1 MNNTQ
6 YIEIDGVNLRY
17 MKVGNGDPL
26 VLIHTLRTQLDYFQ
40 KVIPSLAEHFEVY
53 ALDLPG
59 HGHSDIP
66 SGEYT
71 QDFLTGFVEEF
82 LFKLNLHDVT
92 LVGESIGGV
101 IALSIASRGKA
112 SVKRVISLN
121 PYDYGNGGG
130 IRRSSFLAKIVFAA
144 IQWPVIGWVV
154 SHSEAPVLRTIME
167 GGFCNK
173 EALPEDLVNEF
184 RSVGSRKG
192 YRRAER
198 SLFRNWKS
206 WVEAKGEYDKVR
218 VPVTLVY
225 GDSDWSHPQEREANH
240 RRIPGSQ
247 LITLKDTSHFSSLEN
262 PEAIINN
269 VLENSPEGLRQAV
282 KTNGE

>member
-1 MNNTQ
+1 MKNTQ
-6 YIEIDGVNLRY
+6 YAEVDGVNLRY
-17 MKVGNGDPL
+17 MKVGKGEPL

-40 KVIPSLAEHFEVY
+40 KVIPTLADHFEVY

-66 SGEYT
+66 SGEYSR
-71 QDFLTGFVEEF
+71 DFLTGFAEGF
-82 LFKLNLHDVT
+82 LLKLNLRDVT

-101 IALSIASRGKA
+101 IALTLASRGK
-112 SVKRVISLN
+112 VGIKRVISLN
-121 PYDYGNGGG
+121 PYDYGSGGG
-130 IRRSSFLAKIVFAA
+130 IRRSSLLASIVFAA
-144 IQWPVIGWVV
+144 IQWPVIGRVV
-154 SHSEAPVLRTIME
+154 SNSEAPVLRTILE

-173 EALPEDLVNEF
+173 KALPEDLVDELK
-184 RSVGSRKG
+184 SVGSRKG
-192 YRRAER
+192 FRRAER

-206 WVEAKGEYDKVR
+206 WIEAKGEYGKVR

-225 GDSDWSHPQEREANH
+225 GDSDWSRPLEREENH

-262 PEAIINN
+262 PEAIINII
-269 VLENSPEGLRQAV
+269 LQNSPEGIRQGV
-282 KTNGE
+282 KTNEE

>member
-1 MNNTQ
+1 MTNTQ
-6 YIEIDGVNLRY
+6 YAEVNGVNLRY
-17 MKVGNGDPL
+17 IKVGKGEPL

-40 KVIPSLAEHFEVY
+40 RTIPTLAEHFEVY

-66 SGEYT
+66 SCEYT
-71 QDFLTGFVEEF
+71 SDFLTNFVERF
-82 LFKLNLHDVT
+82 LLKLGLHDVT

-101 IALSIASRGKA
+101 IALSLAAGGVASIKKVIA
-112 SVKRVISLN
+112 LN
-121 PYDYGNGGG
+121 PYDYGIGGG
-130 IRRSSFLAKIVFAA
+130 IRRSSLLASIVFAA

-154 SHSEAPVLRTIME
+154 SNSEGPVLRTILE

-173 EALPEDLVNEF
+173 KALPKDLVDEF

-198 SLFRNWKS
+198 SIFGNWKS
-206 WVEAKGEYDKVR
+206 WIEARGEYEKIR

-225 GDSDWSHPQEREANH
+225 GDSDWSHPLERQENH
-240 RRIPGSQ
+240 RKIPGSQ

-262 PEAIINN
+262 PEAIINII
-269 VLENSPEGLRQAV
+269 LENDP
-282 KTNGE
+282 K